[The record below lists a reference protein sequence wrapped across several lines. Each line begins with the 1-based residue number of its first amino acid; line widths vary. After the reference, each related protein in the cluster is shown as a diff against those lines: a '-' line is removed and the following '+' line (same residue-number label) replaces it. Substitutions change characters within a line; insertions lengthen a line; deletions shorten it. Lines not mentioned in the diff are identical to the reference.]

1 MDHKRRKMLTSY
13 KIWKLEKMGI
23 NNIITWKP
31 KYIGHVKCQSDLERT
46 AMKDVVLGRRV
57 RTEMDTGQWRHL
69 LFWGAWDGTDN
80 QLSLLGWPWCV
91 ASCEGLTSWWRVARL
106 NIPQGKS
113 EKVSWI
119 HELQGSCLLEV
130 VFYADSTNSYI
141 LITGKISS
149 KWGWGRPREIV
160 LDGSKTVAWRNIK
173 WIYP

>member
-31 KYIGHVKCQSDLERT
+31 KYIGHVKRQSDLERT

-57 RTEMDTGQWRHL
+57 RTEMDTGQWRHF
-69 LFWGAWDGTDN
+69 LFWGVWDGTDN
-80 QLSLLGWPWCV
+80 QSSLLGWPWCV

-113 EKVSWI
+113 EKVWVESMNSRVPAYLKLFSMLTLPTVIYW
-119 HELQGSCLLEV
+119 LLERSAV
-130 VFYADSTNSYI
+130 NEAEA
-141 LITGKISS
+141 GQEK
-149 KWGWGRPREIV
+149 
-160 LDGSKTVAWRNIK
+160 
-173 WIYP
+173 